1 VQAKRLFE
9 KARKKPSTRN
19 RCRSSCAAYDKATVG
34 LNDCGLPSVV
44 REMIA
49 VRVIAFGLKGE
60 RDPDRLCAAA
70 LAAVGITP

>member
-1 VQAKRLFE
+1 MAKILRFIQPEHSFDPATIAVL
-9 KARKKPSTRN
+9 S
-19 RCRSSCAAYDKATVG
+19 AAYDKATVG
-34 LNDCGLPSVV
+34 LNDWGLPSVV

>member
-1 VQAKRLFE
+1 MVKILRFIRPEHSFDSETISVL
-9 KARKKPSTRN
+9 S
-19 RCRSSCAAYDKATVG
+19 AAYDKATTG
-34 LNDCGLPSVV
+34 LDDRGLSSVV

-49 VRVIAFGLKGE
+49 ERIIALGMKGE